1 MRAWLTTSDLA
12 NRWKTS
18 ERHVE
23 RLREN
28 GGGPRYARYGKD
40 KVVRYP
46 PEEVEAWEAA
56 QLVSST
62 SEEVAAGRRTHKVK
76 SKTEPS
82 TKPIKPVGRN
92 QVDERRAE

>member
-1 MRAWLTTSDLA
+1 MRPWLTTSDLA

-40 KVVRYP
+40 KVVRY
-46 PEEVEAWEAA
+46 ARSAIR
-56 QLVSST
+56 L
-62 SEEVAAGRRTHKVK
+62 
-76 SKTEPS
+76 
-82 TKPIKPVGRN
+82 
-92 QVDERRAE
+92 